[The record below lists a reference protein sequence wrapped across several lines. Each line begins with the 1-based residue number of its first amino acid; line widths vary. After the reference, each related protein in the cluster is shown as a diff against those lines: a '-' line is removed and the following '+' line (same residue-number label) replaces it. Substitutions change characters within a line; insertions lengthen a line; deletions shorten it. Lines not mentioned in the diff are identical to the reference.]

1 MNGNEH
7 IAGEDLALFALLSL
21 SPEEAAPIRAHVA
34 GCPLCAAE
42 LGLIRRDLASYAL
55 ASTLISEPAAIP
67 NGARGRFLK
76 QLGREKRPARAME
89 TAPNRGRTARLLA
102 WTGWA
107 AAAAAIVVAL
117 GLRQDRDALQ
127 NALRAENGETSRYQT
142 EAAKAQSI
150 LGTLTSP
157 ASVRVTLSI
166 PKAPTT
172 PSARATYGASTGT
185 LLLQASNLRPL
196 PAGKVYEMWIIPAD
210 GGAPVAAG
218 TFSPDARGNA
228 SLLAP
233 AIPGATAAKAFGIT
247 AEPAGGS
254 PGPTLPILLVGA
266 VS

>member
-21 SPEEAAPIRAHVA
+21 SPEEAAPIRAHLA
-34 GCPLCAAE
+34 GCPLCTAE
-42 LGLIRRDLASYAL
+42 LGLIRRDLAAYAL
-55 ASTLISEPAAIP
+55 TVEPSELPS
-67 NGARGRFLK
+67 GARGRFLK
-76 QLGREKRPARAME
+76 KLKREKPLAAAPSRPPAARI
-89 TAPNRGRTARLLA
+89 LA

-107 AAAAAIVVAL
+107 AAAAALVVSL

-127 NALRAENGETSRYQT
+127 NALRAENTETARYRT
-142 EAAKAQSI
+142 EAEKARRI

-157 ASVRVTLSI
+157 ASVRVTLTV
-166 PKAPTT
+166 PKAPAT

-185 LLLQASNLRPL
+185 LLLQASNLQPL

-210 GGAPVAAG
+210 GTAPVAAG

-228 SLLAP
+228 GLLAP
-233 AIPGATAAKAFGIT
+233 ALPGALAAKAFGIT
-247 AEPAGGS
+247 AEPTGGS
-254 PGPTLPILLVGA
+254 PGPTLPILLAGA